1 MGLLDAI
8 RAKRKQSE
16 AAQRQRHETARDE
29 LLRVLDGD
37 KIDADRVLALQEEL
51 AIGSDEVD
59 RLAELVETS
68 RDLESAEADCHK
80 VGAALAAARAELRQA
95 DEDFKQAQRDHAANI
110 EAARRA
116 IGVQQ
121 NQIGEAQR
129 RVDAA
134 IKARQELDLLR
145 GQAGPDFD
153 RVDVQSRGKL
163 LPEELRIGGKK
174 TPVVQVTGDTF
185 AVIESKRRAAVHRM
199 QERIRVLR
207 GRLAEPGKQFNVTY
221 TSLLT
226 GEAEA
231 HAAELEERI
240 DKLSRKQAKE
250 TGGVHYV

>member
-8 RAKRKQSE
+8 RAKRKQNE
-16 AAQRQRHETARDE
+16 VAARQRNESARDE

-37 KIDADRVLALQEEL
+37 RVDADRVLALQEEL

-59 RLAELVETS
+59 GLAELVETA
-68 RDLESAEADCHK
+68 RDYEAADKHCNE

-95 DEDFKQAQRDHAANI
+95 DEDHKQRQRDHAANI
-110 EAARRA
+110 EAIRRA
-116 IGVQQ
+116 IGAQQ

-145 GQAGPDFD
+145 GQAGPDLD
-153 RVDVQSRGKL
+153 KADVQSRGKP
-163 LPEELRIGGKK
+163 LPEELRIGGKR
-174 TPVVQVTGDTF
+174 TPVVTVTQDTF
-185 AVIESKRRAAVHRM
+185 AVIESKRRAAVHKM
-199 QERIRVLR
+199 AERIRTLR
-207 GRLAEPGKQFNVTY
+207 GRLAEPGKLFDVTY
-221 TSLLT
+221 TTLLT

-231 HAAELEERI
+231 HLAELQERI